1 MSQKNQDLIL
11 EKLEKL
17 NLLDGVVSKL
27 DQLTVTVNA
36 VSSAVDLL
44 AGKVQYNTDNIEFI
58 RQEFDNFKTETRAEL
73 RSVKNTLNVREQQ
86 LRSAQV
92 RVFNFP
98 VAADDATAL
107 TARIYDRILRPLLS
121 AAKTAGDLGSVPQV
135 QNVVET
141 CYRAFVQEEPE
152 EGQPPPPV
160 VIRFTNKQL
169 KIAVLKQRRQ
179 SMPVPSEGE
188 QKKGIKRFLI
198 VEDLTPPAHKLLKA
212 MQADPR
218 TDKVWSVNG
227 QIHYS
232 IPGKSGYKKVR
243 SVFDSIDQIL
253 S

>member
-92 RVFNFP
+92 RVFN
-98 VAADDATAL
+98 ATVL
-107 TARIYDRILRPLLS
+107 TAQIYDRILRPLLS

-232 IPGKSGYKKVR
+232 IPGKSGFKKVR

>member
-11 EKLEKL
+11 QKLEKL

-27 DQLTVTVNA
+27 DQLTTTVNA

-58 RQEFDNFKTETRAEL
+58 RQEFNAFKTETRIEI

-86 LRSAQV
+86 LRSTQV

-98 VAADDATAL
+98 VAADDATTL

-135 QNVVET
+135 QNVVEA
-141 CYRAFVQEEPE
+141 CYRPFTQEEPE
-152 EGQPPPPV
+152 EGRPPPPV
-160 VIRFTNKQL
+160 VIRLINKQF

-179 SMPVPSEGE
+179 SMPVPTEAE

-198 VEDLTPPAHKLLKA
+198 VEDLTPPRPQVAEGYAGRPPHRQGVVGQRPNSLLH
-212 MQADPR
+212 P
-218 TDKVWSVNG
+218 G
-227 QIHYS
+227 QVGIQES
-232 IPGKSGYKKVR
+232 EECV
-243 SVFDSIDQIL
+243 
-253 S
+253 

>member
-98 VAADDATAL
+98 VAADDAPPPIGALDTSRGGFRPPRRPRARRRASSPTEIQRYIRVSTAPDHRDRHVWRIGL
-107 TARIYDRILRPLLS
+107 HARRR
-121 AAKTAGDLGSVPQV
+121 
-135 QNVVET
+135 NVET
-141 CYRAFVQEEPE
+141 LRIDCEC
-152 EGQPPPPV
+152 
-160 VIRFTNKQL
+160 
-169 KIAVLKQRRQ
+169 QRRR
-179 SMPVPSEGE
+179 EFLR
-188 QKKGIKRFLI
+188 RFVL
-198 VEDLTPPAHKLLKA
+198 
-212 MQADPR
+212 
-218 TDKVWSVNG
+218 
-227 QIHYS
+227 
-232 IPGKSGYKKVR
+232 
-243 SVFDSIDQIL
+243 
-253 S
+253 